1 MARKSRIHVPG
12 GLYHVMMRGNGGED
26 IFFDDEDR
34 YHFYLLVQQGVERYG
49 HRIHGFCCMTNH
61 VHLAIQVADIS
72 LSKIIQNLSFRYT
85 RWINQR
91 RKRIGHLFQGRYK
104 ALLVDADSYLLELVR
119 YIHLN
124 PCRAA
129 MVKDPKNYPWSG
141 HRAYLGEEQ
150 LPWLT
155 TDWILSQ
162 FSQQKAAAKRR
173 YAKFIQEGLGEGYR
187 IEFHCGGEEDPRV
200 LGEDRFIN
208 RVFERDKPRL
218 KPPSVK
224 KIIQVVCQHYSVKE
238 KELSGRS
245 RQRYL
250 AEVRGVI
257 AWLVV
262 QNESGTLT
270 ELAQKYNRDPSALSL
285 AVRKIDERRKEG
297 KDFDRKLI
305 GLNNSITQA

>member
-1 MARKSRIHVPG
+1 M
-12 GLYHVMMRGNGGED
+12 MMRGNGGEE
-26 IFFDDEDR
+26 IFFDDDDR
-34 YHFYLLVQQGVERYG
+34 YHFYLLAQQGIERFG

-61 VHLAIQVADIS
+61 VHLAIQVGEIT

-104 ALLVDADSYLLELVR
+104 AILVDADSYLLELVR

-124 PCRAA
+124 PCRAG
-129 MVKDPKNYPWSG
+129 MVKDPMQYPWSG

-155 TDWILSQ
+155 TEWVLGH

-187 IEFHCGGEEDPRV
+187 IEFHSGGEEDARV
-200 LGEDRFIN
+200 LGEDRFVN
-208 RVFERDKPRL
+208 RVFNRDRSRV
-218 KPPSVK
+218 KPPSTN
-224 KIIQVVCQHYSVKE
+224 KIVQIVCRHYEISE
-238 KELSGRS
+238 PDLWDRS
-245 RQRYL
+245 RQRRL
-250 AEVRGVI
+250 AEARGVI

-270 ELAQKYNRDPSALSL
+270 ELAQKFNRDVSALSL
-285 AVRKIDERRKEG
+285 AVRKIDERRKERR
-297 KDFDRKLI
+297 DFDRELVK
-305 GLNNSITQA
+305 LNNSLTQA